1 MTMEIHCWHM
11 QIMKTRGEKTNYSYT
26 LSTHEKH
33 LAISVGNVMKT
44 LKKKGLNAILVD
56 MEWHCDKIYYVLILK
71 SMVHKA
77 I

>member
-1 MTMEIHCWHM
+1 M

-44 LKKKGLNAILVD
+44 LKKKKG
-56 MEWHCDKIYYVLILK
+56 
-71 SMVHKA
+71 
-77 I
+77 